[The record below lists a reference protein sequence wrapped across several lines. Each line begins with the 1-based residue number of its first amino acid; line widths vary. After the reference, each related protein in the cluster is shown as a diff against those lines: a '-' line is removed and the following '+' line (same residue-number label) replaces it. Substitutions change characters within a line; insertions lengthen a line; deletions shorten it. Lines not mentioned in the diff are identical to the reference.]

1 MTTYTPTVWQNND
14 AITAEKLNK
23 IETRIEELQN
33 MQRVWYYD
41 QNEDSSGTEVE
52 GPIKSVEE
60 ESR

>member
-14 AITAEKLNK
+14 AITAVKLNK

-41 QNEDSSGTEVE
+41 PDEDDSGGEIS
-52 GPIKSVEE
+52 GPMKSVEE